1 MASAVPDGVVVR
13 TASVADTGALAAIGS
28 SSFRDAYAAHSAPDD
43 LEIHLQEHFTPAAVQ
58 RAMEAGESDYLIAL
72 VADAPS
78 GLAKY
83 RKQACPRPGGH
94 DNAIEIQQLYV
105 LASSQGHGVGRHLVE
120 RVIEI
125 AEQQDAAGV
134 WLQAWEM
141 ADWATGFYRR
151 VGFAEID
158 KVSFKLGET
167 SYVDLLMWQPL
178 EVTQ

>member
-1 MASAVPDGVVVR
+1 MVSEVPEGVVVR
-13 TASVADTGALAAIGS
+13 AAGNVDASALAAIGS

-43 LEIHLQEHFTPAAVQ
+43 LEKHLQAHFTEAAVQ
-58 RAMEAGESDYLIAL
+58 QAMRAGESDYLIAL
-72 VADAPS
+72 VENVPS

-105 LASSQGHGVGRHLVE
+105 LASTQGHGLGRRLVE

-125 AEQQDAAGV
+125 AWREGVAGV

-158 KVSFKLGET
+158 KVSFKLGDT

-178 EVTQ
+178 ESQA